1 VCERRTLES
10 LSTFLVLLAAV
21 AGCSGKSKTQADC
34 DAIAND
40 IRSSA
45 TDAGKDPA
53 GICVSTDPNI
63 KQQFGAK
70 CQALTDCNND
80 CCK

>member
-1 VCERRTLES
+1 MPKS
-10 LSTFLVLLAAV
+10 LSALLVLLVIV
-21 AGCSGKSKTQADC
+21 AGCSSKSKTQADC
-34 DAIAND
+34 DAIGND

-45 TDAGKDPA
+45 ADAGKDSN
-53 GICVSTDPNI
+53 GICVSTDPAI

-70 CQALTDCNND
+70 CQALTDCQND